1 MCGCFHSHCQFIAPR
16 FFPELLSV
24 CPCWGPKVKWGSQKS
39 RQHDHLGN
47 LKKLTLSVRAL
58 AFATKN
64 LTNALQL
71 GMHHRLHLSGEPDR
85 PSDLAHGRC
94 THAMLGGCSRSH
106 SLGGV
111 QLLYPEILQETSNS
125 FPLGSSTE
133 LDRRGKVS
141 EIGQ

>member
-1 MCGCFHSHCQFIAPR
+1 MVVFFSTANSLPQV
-16 FFPELLSV
+16 FFPESLSV
-24 CPCWGPKVKWGSQKS
+24 CPCWGPKAKWGSQKS
-39 RQHDHLGN
+39 KQHDHLGN
-47 LKKLTLSVRAL
+47 LKKLTLWVRAL

-71 GMHHRLHLSGEPDR
+71 GMQHRLHLSGEPDR

-94 THAMLGGCSRSH
+94 MHAMLGGCSRSH

-125 FPLGSSTE
+125 FPLGSSIE